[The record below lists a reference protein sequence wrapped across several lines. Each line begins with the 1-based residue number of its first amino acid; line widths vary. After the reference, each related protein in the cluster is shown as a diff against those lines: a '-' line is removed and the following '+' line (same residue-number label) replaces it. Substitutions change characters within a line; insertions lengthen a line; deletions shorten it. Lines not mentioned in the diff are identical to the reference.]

1 MPRRKFLSTLV
12 ANGCMGSNN
21 RLKVRRKARR
31 KGVKVRVRILF
42 LMTLR
47 KNREGGCNRS
57 LVPRQLAAYIC
68 CTRRRFRISP
78 ATSSA
83 LFLPCRR
90 ALLPTC
96 DLLTFVT
103 CAVLVGRC
111 YDQVKTRSQKLQ

>member
-1 MPRRKFLSTLV
+1 MPLLKFLSPFLASAV
-12 ANGCMGSNN
+12 MGSNN
-21 RLKVRRKARR
+21 RLKVRRK
-31 KGVKVRVRILF
+31 VVNVRVRILF

-103 CAVLVGRC
+103 SAVLVGRC
-111 YDQVKTRSQKLQ
+111 